1 MVRGVYFPDCG
12 SHYFTVIFPLVMA
25 EFTINKGINKPVEC
39 MGLKSQ
45 YLFIFAG
52 GLLGIIILFMVMY
65 MSGVAQSVCI
75 GFALITAPLLIWQ
88 TFSLNK
94 KYGTHGLMK
103 MQAVK
108 KYPRRL
114 INRRRIQQLLNRNRR
129 TNSFNF
135 QLCK

>member
-1 MVRGVYFPDCG
+1 
-12 SHYFTVIFPLVMA
+12 
-25 EFTINKGINKPVEC
+25 

-45 YLFIFAG
+45 SLFIFAG

-75 GFALITAPLLIWQ
+75 GFALISVPLLIWQ

-103 MQAVK
+103 IQAVI

-114 INRRRIQQLLNRNRR
+114 INGGGYNNY
-129 TNSFNF
+129 
-135 QLCK
+135 

>member
-1 MVRGVYFPDCG
+1 
-12 SHYFTVIFPLVMA
+12 
-25 EFTINKGINKPVEC
+25 

-52 GLLGIIILFMVMY
+52 GLLVIIILFMVMY
-65 MSGVAQSVCI
+65 MGGVAQPVCI
-75 GFALITAPLLIWQ
+75 GFALTTAPLLIWQ

-103 MQAVK
+103 LQAVK

-114 INRRRIQQLLNRNRR
+114 INRRRVQQLLNSNRR
-129 TNSFNF
+129 ANHF
-135 QLCK
+135 

>member
-1 MVRGVYFPDCG
+1 
-12 SHYFTVIFPLVMA
+12 MA
-25 EFTINKGINKPVEC
+25 EFTINKGINKPVEF

-52 GLLGIIILFMVMY
+52 GLLGIIILFMVLY
-65 MSGVAQSVCI
+65 MSGMSQSVCI

-103 MQAVK
+103 LQAVK

-114 INRRRIQQLLNRNRR
+114 INRRRVQQLLNRNRR